1 MMAKGRRFATR
12 FKARVELEALRKDKT
27 VQEIATRRQM
37 HSNHV
42 IQWNHNARG
51 SGVYVRGMPGRGT
64 AC

>member
-1 MMAKGRRFATR
+1 MMAERRRFATR
-12 FKARVELEALRKDKT
+12 FKARVELEALRKDRT

-51 SGVYVRGMPGRGT
+51 SGVYV
-64 AC
+64 